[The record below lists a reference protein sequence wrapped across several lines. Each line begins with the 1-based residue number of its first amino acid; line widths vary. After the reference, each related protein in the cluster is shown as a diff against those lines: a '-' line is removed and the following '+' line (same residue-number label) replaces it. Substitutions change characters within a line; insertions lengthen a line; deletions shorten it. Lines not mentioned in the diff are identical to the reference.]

1 MGFAREY
8 RPEFSYTFGVESA
21 FFCSFYRVATLGS
34 GAGIAAVYYF
44 NEKGIPVSKGTG
56 MYMIEYVLH
65 KLSIAIFSVIFFALS
80 FGFMM
85 EYFGEYSHLL
95 AVGYILTVCISG
107 VMVFACYSTKLHKW
121 ILLVLDKINR
131 KHKFDGQI
139 RELREQ
145 CVVLEEASA
154 FLLSKPLLIIR
165 TIFMDLVKL
174 AFWYGIPYVVFYKT
188 GEITLPQTLAVTSLS
203 VMLAAVLPS
212 PAGIGSTEFVFTLL
226 FAAVAGTG
234 AAGSA
239 SLLYRF
245 ATFVFPFL
253 VGMIIVIRRRIGMR
267 K

>member
-1 MGFAREY
+1 M
-8 RPEFSYTFGVESA
+8 
-21 FFCSFYRVATLGS
+21 
-34 GAGIAAVYYF
+34 
-44 NEKGIPVSKGTG
+44 
-56 MYMIEYVLH
+56 
-65 KLSIAIFSVIFFALS
+65 
-80 FGFMM
+80 
-85 EYFGEYSHLL
+85 
-95 AVGYILTVCISG
+95 
-107 VMVFACYSTKLHKW
+107 
-121 ILLVLDKINR
+121 DKINR